1 MAQVVVAMSKNN
13 PPPSDPTPMEPT
25 HNAGDNPHVPYTTT
39 KIQPCD
45 LELAFES
52 IDPIVVNII
61 DSKVSH
67 GNLVVI
73 FSLKPFKNLLHVIY
87 FFS

>member
-1 MAQVVVAMSKNN
+1 MFKNN
-13 PPPSDPTPMEPT
+13 PPPNDPTLVELAQ
-25 HNAGDNPHVPYTTT
+25 NVGDNPSAPYTTT

-45 LELAFES
+45 LELVFES

-61 DSKVSH
+61 DLKVPH

-73 FSLKPFKNLLHVIY
+73 HSLKPF
-87 FFS
+87 